1 MDKLWSRAVIGLFI
15 GSALANFS
23 VWIDFLVILTLT
35 SYIYHASAF
44 LMAFVS
50 ALILGP
56 SVFLGPRL
64 GRLVDAANNPSWMLI
79 SSLVLR
85 GSTTAFLLF
94 MPSFPLFCLIV
105 FFRSVMALP
114 EYPASN
120 ALTAQII
127 SPSDVPRYFGLLGLL
142 RGASKIGAPTL
153 GVVLASIYGVALAI
167 QISIGMTLFAS
178 VTIIFAFYKKLHIFT
193 NKNKYFENHKEKNI
207 KELKS
212 DKNVSDYKNISL
224 MKMLLWTVTTYS
236 FMVFFINN
244 QLPVLLR
251 NAGFNMILLG
261 VLVSSSGAGGIFAA
275 SYLSRRRRSKQ
286 SDTMNPMRATIVSV
300 NAIAFCFVALGGAF
314 MLPLSI
320 APYVAAILF
329 FCTGIFST
337 TEAIRANV
345 VVVQGFPKN
354 AGEITAKLSAFRN
367 FAMLI
372 APWFS
377 AIFMHYD
384 LSISVLFIVDG
395 GIGLMIMY
403 GILHVYKH
411 FNPKTGHSP
420 TLPG

>member
-1 MDKLWSRAVIGLFI
+1 MDKLWSRAAIGLFI

-64 GRLVDAANNPSWMLI
+64 GRLVDAENNPSWMLI
-79 SSLVLR
+79 LSLVLR
-85 GSTTAFLLF
+85 GSTTALLLL

-120 ALTAQII
+120 ALAAQII
-127 SPSDVPRYFGLLGLL
+127 PPTDVSRYFGLLGLL
-142 RGASKIGAPTL
+142 RSASKIGAPTL

-167 QISIGMTLFAS
+167 QISIGMTLVAA
-178 VTIIFAFYKKLHIFT
+178 VTIIFAFYKKLYSNT
-193 NKNKYFENHKEKNI
+193 NEYVENHNDQNI

-212 DKNVSDYKNISL
+212 DNNISTSKNIFL
-224 MKMLLWTVTTYS
+224 LKKLLWTVTTYS

-320 APYVAAILF
+320 APYVATILF

-372 APWFS
+372 APWFA

-403 GILHVYKH
+403 GIFQVYKH
-411 FNPKTGHSP
+411 VNQKTGHSP
-420 TLPG
+420 TLPR